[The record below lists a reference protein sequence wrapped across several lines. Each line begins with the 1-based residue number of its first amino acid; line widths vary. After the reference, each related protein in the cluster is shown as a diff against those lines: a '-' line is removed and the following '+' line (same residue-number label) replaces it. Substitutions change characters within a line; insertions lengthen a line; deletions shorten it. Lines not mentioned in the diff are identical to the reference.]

1 MYTIIYTIEED
12 EHLHKKWVFS
22 FSRKVVAEVCEN
34 LEQECKE
41 SGRTLRTI
49 IDIKPFG
56 IF

>member
-34 LEQECKE
+34 LEQECKN
-41 SGRTLRTI
+41 SGRTLRSI
-49 IDIKPFG
+49 VDIKPFG